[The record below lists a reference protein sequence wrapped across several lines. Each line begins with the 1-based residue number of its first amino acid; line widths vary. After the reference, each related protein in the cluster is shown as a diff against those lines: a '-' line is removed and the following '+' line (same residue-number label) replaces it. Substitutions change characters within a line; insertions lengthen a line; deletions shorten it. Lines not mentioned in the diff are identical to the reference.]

1 MQHLIE
7 YIKDWA
13 CPVKRMILL
22 DIPLVGFDLAFLVYL
37 APILAEVNLLV
48 SIFVGLTAAILT
60 SIRIWNELDRMAEEK
75 KKKRKRKEKDE
86 DKDKDEED

>member
-13 CPVKRMILL
+13 CPIKRMVLL

-48 SIFVGLTAAILT
+48 SIMVGLTAAILT
-60 SIRIWNELDRMAEEK
+60 SIRIWNELDRMEEER
-75 KKKRKRKEKDE
+75 KKKRKRK
-86 DKDKDEED
+86 DKDKKEDEDEED

>member
-48 SIFVGLTAAILT
+48 SIMVGLTAAILT
-60 SIRIWNELDRMAEEK
+60 SIRIWNELDRMEEER
-75 KKKRKRKEKDE
+75 KKKRKRK
-86 DKDKDEED
+86 DKDKKEDEDEED